1 MSKEEYNPKI
11 LGFLCNWCC
20 YAAADAAG
28 VSRYQY
34 PTNLRTIRVMCTGR
48 IDPAF
53 VLRGLVEGADG
64 IFTGGWQLG
73 ECHYQVGNYDAMG
86 MNSLVH
92 KVLTGI
98 GVKEERFALQWAS
111 AAEAPRFVKL
121 ITEFTGKIKELGP
134 LGEAEGIEP
143 EEMKKRLDTALG
155 AVSDRKVR
163 MFFGTATKSIRK
175 EGIFTQEY
183 ISSVIDE
190 KLTKTVTAALNPA
203 PAEEK
208 PATEKKAE
216 KKAAKSAPIKEE
228 KPKKLIAK
236 KTAKKDTKAK
246 KAAPAKK
253 KPAPAKKAAA
263 PKKKTAPAKKKAA
276 PKKATATKKKK

>member
-1 MSKEEYNPKI
+1 
-11 LGFLCNWCC
+11 
-20 YAAADAAG
+20 
-28 VSRYQY
+28 
-34 PTNLRTIRVMCTGR
+34 
-48 IDPAF
+48 
-53 VLRGLVEGADG
+53 
-64 IFTGGWQLG
+64 
-73 ECHYQVGNYDAMG
+73 MG
-86 MNSLVH
+86 MNALVH

-143 EEMKKRLDTALG
+143 EEMKKRLDAALG

-163 MFFGTATKSIRK
+163 MFFGNATKSIRK

-183 ISSVIDE
+183 ITGVIDE

-208 PATEKKAE
+208 PAAE
-216 KKAAKSAPIKEE
+216 KKAAKKAAGPAP
-228 KPKKLIAK
+228 
-236 KTAKKDTKAK
+236 K
-246 KAAPAKK
+246 KAAAKK
-253 KPAPAKKAAA
+253 PVKKAAAKSKPAA
-263 PKKKTAPAKKKAA
+263 PKKKAAPAKKKAA
-276 PKKATATKKKK
+276 PKKAAGTKKAAPKKKAAAKKKK